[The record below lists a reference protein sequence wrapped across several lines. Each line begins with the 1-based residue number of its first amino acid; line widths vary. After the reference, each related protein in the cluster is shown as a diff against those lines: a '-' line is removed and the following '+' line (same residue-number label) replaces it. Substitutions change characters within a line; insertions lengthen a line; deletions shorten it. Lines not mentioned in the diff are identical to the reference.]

1 MKKLLSQKKFLLILI
16 ILFILIGILLSLFI
30 VSSVSEKGTINYAS
44 NIDEIQVSDIENMK
58 SELKILKS
66 DFTLGDTNAPIQ
78 MISYD
83 SFSCHHCANFFENV
97 FPEIDEKYIKTGKV
111 LFVHRDFP
119 LDIQSLTATKLMKC
133 ALNLKPE
140 DESVENFNKKAFAL
154 ILSLY
159 QTQKDWINTESNS
172 ENLYQL
178 FQVAGLKKNDA
189 QDCTKDEELENRI
202 LEERLKASKI
212 LKITG
217 TPTFFINGKKFQRNY
232 IFREFEN
239 EFNLALKD

>member
-1 MKKLLSQKKFLLILI
+1 MKKLLSQKKFLLVLI
-16 ILFILIGILLSLFI
+16 ISFMLIGILLSLFI
-30 VSSVSEKGTINYAS
+30 VSSISEKNTINYAN
-44 NIDEIQVSDIENMK
+44 NIDEIQVSDVENIK

-66 DFTLGDTNAPIQ
+66 DFTLGDINAPIQ
-78 MISYD
+78 IISYD

-111 LFVHRDFP
+111 LFIHRDFP

-133 ALNLKPE
+133 VLNSKSE
-140 DESVENFNKKAFAL
+140 DESIENFNKKAFAL

-159 QTQKDWINTESNS
+159 QSQKDWINSDVNS
-172 ENLYQL
+172 ESLYQL
-178 FQVAGLKKNDA
+178 FQFAGIKKNDA
-189 QDCTKDEELENRI
+189 QDCIKDEELENRI

-239 EFNLALKD
+239 EFTSILKD